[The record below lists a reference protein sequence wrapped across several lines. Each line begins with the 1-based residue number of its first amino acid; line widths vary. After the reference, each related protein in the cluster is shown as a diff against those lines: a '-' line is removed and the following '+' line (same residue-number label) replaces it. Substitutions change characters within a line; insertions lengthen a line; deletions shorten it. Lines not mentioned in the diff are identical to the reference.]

1 VVADATLFF
10 CLDSQIKAI
19 VAIDISGIIARFTE
33 IQPLKTEPP
42 EQFIKP
48 PEAKEATVTLPKT
61 NRSLMP

>member
-1 VVADATLFF
+1 VVADATVFT
-10 CLDSQIKAI
+10 CHESQTRAI
-19 VAIDISGIIARFTE
+19 AAIDISGIIATFTE
-33 IQPLKTEPP
+33 IQPLTNDPP